1 MIQIEE
7 LHENLKGGIAVIDFG
22 GQYAHLIASKIR
34 RLGAYSEIL
43 LPEELFKKN
52 YKFYKGIIL
61 SGGPSSVYEED
72 SPKISNKIFEL
83 NIPILGICYGH
94 QFLVYTLGGEGSVE
108 KSSVREYGPAKIN
121 ILNQSLLLKNVK
133 NHSTVWMSHGDEVKI
148 LPKGFEKIASTS
160 DCEYA
165 VIEDK
170 KRKIFG
176 TQFHPEVAHTEEGT
190 KILSNFIEICEL
202 KNTWNL
208 KNYLDHLINY
218 LKKHLTNKKVFFL
231 VSGGVDSTVAYSLL
245 GKVLD
250 KNHLF
255 GVLVDTGFLRY
266 QEIEKIQES
275 LNKIGIELYIED
287 AKEIFFTHLKNITDP
302 EQKRKIIGEL
312 FIKIQQDLVKKL
324 NLDFSEWLL
333 GQGTI
338 YPDTIESGS
347 TKFSHKIKTHHNRV
361 PIIQEMI
368 SKNLVV
374 EPLKDLYK
382 DEVRAIGT
390 LLGLPE
396 EIIQKHPFPGP
407 GLAVRCLCNS
417 NTEKNIEKISY
428 YPEKIQNL
436 KNKLN
441 IDIYQLPIFSVG
453 VQGDQRSYA
462 NPAGIFYKDL
472 DSFSKNFD
480 WNDLLLL
487 AKEIPNYYKNI
498 NRVILYLNSQDRNFT
513 NNLELFKDRYL
524 TKERIKILQ
533 IVDHIVFQFI
543 KEKNIDKEIWQFP
556 VVLVPIGDSTKKE
569 SIILRPIVSTDA
581 MTANVYSMKFNHL
594 QELVERIYK
603 TNLISYVFYD
613 LTTKPPATIEWE

>member
-1 MIQIEE
+1 MIQIED
-7 LHENLKGGIAVIDFG
+7 LHRNLKGGIAVIDFG

-43 LPEELFKKN
+43 LPEEFFKKN

-61 SGGPSSVYEED
+61 SGGPSSVYEKD

-94 QFLVYTLGGEGSVE
+94 QFLVYALGGIVE
-108 KSSVREYGPAKIN
+108 KSSIREYGPAKIN
-121 ILNQSLLLKNVK
+121 ILDHSLILKNVK
-133 NHSTVWMSHGDEVKI
+133 NHSIVWMSHGDEVKA
-148 LPKGFEKIASTS
+148 LPQGFEKIASTS

-176 TQFHPEVAHTEEGT
+176 TQFHPEVSHTEEGT
-190 KILSNFIEICEL
+190 EILSNFIEICGL
-202 KNTWNL
+202 KDTWNL
-208 KNYLDHLINY
+208 KNYLEHLINY
-218 LKKHLTNKKVFFL
+218 LKTHLKNKKVFFL

-250 KNHLF
+250 KEHLF
-255 GVLVDTGFLRY
+255 GVLIDTGFLRY
-266 QEIEKIQES
+266 QEVDKIRES
-275 LNKIGIELYIED
+275 LKKIGIEIYIED
-287 AKEIFFTHLKNITDP
+287 AKEIFFNHLKNIIDP
-302 EQKRKIIGEL
+302 EQKRKVIGEL
-312 FIKIQQDLVKKL
+312 FIEIQQKIVKKL
-324 NLDFSEWLL
+324 NLDPSEWLV

-368 SKNLVV
+368 EKNLIV

-382 DEVRAIGT
+382 DEVRTIGS
-390 LLGLPE
+390 LLGLPK

-417 NTEKNIEKISY
+417 NLEKSIEKIFNI
-428 YPEKIQNL
+428 PEKIQNL

-441 IDIYQLPIFSVG
+441 IEIYQLPLFSVG

-462 NPAGIFYKDL
+462 NPAGFFFKDY

-487 AKEIPNYYKNI
+487 AKEIPNYYKKI
-498 NRVILYLNSQDRNFT
+498 NRVILYLNSQNKNFT
-513 NNLELFKDRYL
+513 NNLQLLKDRYL
-524 TKERIKILQ
+524 TKDRIEILQ
-533 IVDHIVFQFI
+533 IIDHIVSQFI
-543 KEKNIDKEIWQFP
+543 KEKDMDQEIWQFP

-581 MTANVYSMKFNHL
+581 MTANVYCMQFEDL